1 MTTTEYEVCKA
12 DENYEIRIVDEG
24 VYEIKKVSNGK
35 VVSFHMRNGYLR
47 VTLSGKNIDLHRLVA
62 LQWIQKD
69 HPNKTWVDHINR
81 DISDNRLSNL
91 RWVTPSGNSYN
102 RSVVEYKTEDEVNAM
117 FDRLIEI
124 DSYNDHKFMMLFY
137 DTVEDCF
144 LQEMEYRS
152 FKVKRWCLNDNRKSC
167 RLIDQDRR
175 FTCIY
180 QIKFMRNLR
189 EAGFLNDEED
199 E

>member
-1 MTTTEYEVCKA
+1 
-12 DENYEIRIVDEG
+12 
-24 VYEIKKVSNGK
+24 
-35 VVSFHMRNGYLR
+35 MRNGYKAC
-47 VTLSGKNIDLHRLVA
+47 TSSGKITDLHRIIA
-62 LQWIQKD
+62 LQWIAKD
-69 HPNKTWVDHINR
+69 RPDKTYVDHINR
-81 DISDNRLSNL
+81 VITDNRLSNL

-102 RSVVEYKTEDEVNAM
+102 KGVVEYRTEDEVNAM

-124 DSYNDHKFMMLFY
+124 DSYSNHKFIMLFY

-152 FKVKRWCLNDNRKSC
+152 FKVRRWCLNDNKKIC

-175 FTCIY
+175 FTLIY